1 MGRQLKGNKMKKP
14 QKMKK
19 GGMLAMISPAAA
31 LGQSMKSGKAEGILG
46 MGALGALANAGQK
59 KRSAA
64 TRGEGPSGPGGPT
77 GVTGMKAGGKVTRGD
92 GACMKGHTKGKMR

>member
-1 MGRQLKGNKMKKP
+1 MGSQLKGNKMK
-14 QKMKK
+14 KMKK

-31 LGQSMKSGKAEGILG
+31 LAQSMKSGKAEGILG
-46 MGALGALANAGQK
+46 GGIVGALANAGRK
-59 KRSAA
+59 KRDRAE
-64 TRGEGPSGPGGPT
+64 GPEGPSGPS